1 MAVAR
6 RQLVERDEPLAT
18 LRRSFD
24 AEATATG
31 RIVLI
36 RGEAGIGKTALVK
49 AFVEDLPSDVD
60 VLWGLCDG
68 VSTPQPYGPFEDM
81 ADAIGPE
88 FRGLLDGNAGP
99 GEVGR
104 WLLKWMAAGPV
115 RVLIIED
122 VHWADQATLDLLAF
136 LARRIESLPVLLLL
150 THRDGEEAPS
160 VDRILGGVASLPV
173 LRQLPLEPLS
183 RAGVERLA
191 SETGVDARELHRL
204 TAGNPFYVHE
214 VLEAGLAKLPISV
227 RDAVRA
233 RVAQLDDRGRRALQ
247 VAAIV
252 GVRAEPWLLAAIAGE
267 DILGIDDCVRI
278 GLLTK
283 ADGIAFAHELTRMVV
298 LEDVPVIHGI
308 ALHRRALGALEQA
321 GAGDPARLAYHAE
334 GAADR
339 DAVLRHATA
348 AGHRAFASGSHREAI
363 AQFERARRF
372 ADGIAP
378 DALAAILEPLSQ
390 ALSLNIKNPEAYQAA
405 AEASALRRKAGD
417 DRATAAGLPF
427 LVEVAWRAD
436 HGPEAWSAAR
446 EAIALAE
453 PMGDGRELAMAYAAL
468 GRLEW
473 QNGRN
478 HDGRATS
485 ERALEIARRI
495 EDAEVTAVAL
505 ATIGCIELDQG
516 DERGWADLGESV
528 RICRE
533 LHLPHLVDRALWSL
547 GHAAF
552 VWRRYDLAREYRQQ
566 LKEYFQGLWGSEID
580 LYGIDSPMA
589 EIEFVLGDWDAAVAR
604 AHAALTGP
612 RRRSAE
618 RITALAVLARIAF
631 RRGEPGWQARLDEL
645 RDFVGGL
652 ESVAAPAPGTHVVRP
667 IWPTGSARALL
678 VAETEAAWISGD
690 LGPILPRLRAAYSAA
705 CREGSRAAIG
715 ELGLWLWRAGAL
727 SELDARAEEVYRL
740 EVAGRAREAAAAWAQ
755 LSVPYEAALSL
766 AGSSE
771 AADVQE
777 AHAELTRL
785 GATAVAHKVALR
797 LRELG
802 SPVPRGPRPTTRSNP
817 RGLTEREWEIARLLA
832 LGLSNAEIADRL
844 VVSPKTVG
852 HHVSAVLGKLAVRRR
867 AEVAAAI
874 SGVAVPG

>member
-1 MAVAR
+1 MALAR
-6 RQLVERDEPLAT
+6 GQLVERDEPLAT
-18 LRRSFD
+18 LRRCLD

-36 RGEAGIGKTALVK
+36 RGEAGIGKTALLK
-49 AFVEDLPSDVD
+49 AFVEECPSDVD

-68 VSTPQPYGPFEDM
+68 VSTPQPYGPFADM
-81 ADAIGPE
+81 ADALGAE
-88 FRGLLDGNAGP
+88 FRGLLDGSAAS
-99 GEVGR
+99 GEIGR
-104 WLLKWMAAGPV
+104 WLLKWMAAGPL
-115 RVLIIED
+115 RVLVIED
-122 VHWADQATLDLLAF
+122 LHWADQATLDLLAI

-150 THRDGEEAPS
+150 THRDGEGAPS
-160 VDRILGGVASLPV
+160 VDRILGGVATLPI

-191 SETGVDARELHRL
+191 RDTGVDAQELHRI
-204 TAGNPFYVHE
+204 TAGNPFYVHQ
-214 VLEAGLAKLPISV
+214 VLDAGLSRIPISV

-233 RVAQLDDRGRRALQ
+233 RVAQLDERGRRALQ
-247 VAAIV
+247 VAAIL
-252 GVRAEPWLLAAIAGE
+252 GVKAEPWLLAAVAGE
-267 DILGIDDCVRI
+267 DILGIDDCLRI
-278 GLLTK
+278 GVLTK
-283 ADGIAFAHELTRMVV
+283 ADGIAFGHELTRMVV

-308 ALHRRALGALEQA
+308 ALHRRALAALEHA

-339 DAVLRHATA
+339 DAVLRHAAA
-348 AGHRAFASGSHREAI
+348 AGHRAFAAGSHREAI
-363 AQFERARRF
+363 AQFERALRF
-372 ADGIAP
+372 ADRLAP
-378 DALAAILEPLSQ
+378 DARAVLLEPLSQ
-390 ALSLNIKNPEAYQAA
+390 ALSLNINNPEAYEAA

-417 DRATAAGLPF
+417 ELATAAGLPF

-468 GRLEW
+468 GRLEM
-473 QNGRN
+473 QNGQN
-478 HDGRATS
+478 HEGRATS

-495 EDAEVTAVAL
+495 GDAEVTAVAL
-505 ATIGCIELDQG
+505 ATIGSIELDMG
-516 DERGWADLGESV
+516 DERGWADLGESA

-547 GHAAF
+547 GHAAL
-552 VWRRYDLAREYRQQ
+552 VWRRYELAREYRKQ

-580 LYGIDSPMA
+580 QYGIDSPMA

-604 AHAALTGP
+604 GQAALTGP

-618 RITALAVLARIAF
+618 RITALTVLARIAF
-631 RRGEPGWQARLDEL
+631 RRGEPGWQVRLDEL
-645 RDFVGGL
+645 RNFVGGL
-652 ESVAAPAPGTHVVRP
+652 ESVAAPVGGTHVRRP
-667 IWPTGSARALL
+667 IWPTGSARGVL
-678 VAETEAAWISGD
+678 VAEAEAAWISGD
-690 LGPILPRLRAAYSAA
+690 LRPFVPGLRAAYSAA

-715 ELGLWLWRAGAL
+715 ELGIWLWRAGAL
-727 SELDARAEEVYRL
+727 SELDTRAEEAYLL
-740 EVAGRAREAAAAWAQ
+740 EVAGRAREAAAMWGQ

-766 AGSSE
+766 AGSSD
-771 AADVQE
+771 AADVQRAYE
-777 AHAELTRL
+777 ELTRL

-817 RGLTEREWEIARLLA
+817 RGLTERELEIARLLA
-832 LGLSNAEIADRL
+832 LGLSNSEIAEQL

-852 HHVSAVLGKLAVRRR
+852 HHVSAVLAKLGVRRR

-874 SGVAVPG
+874 SEVGAPI